1 MMLKKKGFTLLELI
15 LVIIIS
21 GSLLTTI
28 YGIMT
33 TLPRVKNFNDARQSL
48 IQETNDVMD
57 RFARLFQDYT
67 IDYEE
72 YFNRKMVG
80 CDENKKGANFEWA
93 LNNSGHCE
101 AFTAYGNENAKLQT
115 PGEEKL
121 HHSSYCSSDAKN
133 GEYNLLIPSENC
145 KDAAAL
151 PNNNH

>member
-1 MMLKKKGFTLLELI
+1 MPKKKGFTLIELL

-33 TLPRVKNFNDARQSL
+33 TLPKVKNFNDARQAL

-80 CDENKKGANFEWA
+80 CDGINKGNNFDWTV
-93 LNNSGHCE
+93 NTNGYCE
-101 AFTAYGNENAKLQT
+101 AFTAYGNENAKLQ
-115 PGEEKL
+115 
-121 HHSSYCSSDAKN
+121 
-133 GEYNLLIPSENC
+133 
-145 KDAAAL
+145 
-151 PNNNH
+151 